1 MRWTGILRVLE
12 VEHTHAPRGAAP
24 LRTLAPSL
32 CILPQPSQVH
42 LVKVSLLDVGRPY
55 SYMVT
60 RLLAAHHSLVLGL
73 RRQHEVLPGAGMR
86 RSSATAEWRSLLGL
100 GAQARLVEAALGG
113 SYKPKEVWLTVESVS
128 LGWES
133 GKRREAALLLG

>member
-1 MRWTGILRVLE
+1 M
-12 VEHTHAPRGAAP
+12 
-24 LRTLAPSL
+24 
-32 CILPQPSQVH
+32 
-42 LVKVSLLDVGRPY
+42 KVSPLDVGRPY

-60 RLLAAHHSLVLGL
+60 RLLAAHHSVVLGL

-86 RSSATAEWRSLLGL
+86 RGSATAEWRSLLGL

-133 GKRREAALLLG
+133 GKKEGGCLIARLKWVCATSGMGGGGGLAGLVSNQFCA